1 VEALIGD
8 RIDIRGQH
16 VGEEGRHGEII
27 DVKGPGGAPPYL
39 VHWSDGHEGLFFPG
53 PDAVIEHVTSD
64 PSQSG
69 V

>member
-1 VEALIGD
+1 VKASVGD

-16 VGEEGRHGEII
+16 VGEEGRHGEVV
-27 DVKGPGGAPPYL
+27 DVRGPDGAPPYV

-53 PDAVIEHVTSD
+53 PDAAVEHLAAG
-64 PSQSG
+64 PSQPA